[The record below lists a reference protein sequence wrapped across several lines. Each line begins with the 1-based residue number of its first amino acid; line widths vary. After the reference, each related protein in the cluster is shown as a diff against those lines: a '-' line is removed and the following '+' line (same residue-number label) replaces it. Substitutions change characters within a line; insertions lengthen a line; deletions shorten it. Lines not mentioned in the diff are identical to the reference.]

1 MYVKWKQVFFIT
13 IFSYL
18 LSACSLEASLTS
30 LEEIANPVID
40 KLATEADFISGEV
53 VTTGSG
59 VVIKGTFGELSEKQ
73 VLSNGIQIEGAF
85 YE

>member
-1 MYVKWKQVFFIT
+1 MRVKLNQIFFIT
-13 IFSYL
+13 LSSYL

-30 LEEIANPVID
+30 LEEIATPVIG
-40 KLATEADFISGEV
+40 KLATEADFISGEI

-59 VVIKGTFGELSEKQ
+59 VVIKGTFGEVSEKQ

>member
-1 MYVKWKQVFFIT
+1 MIVIIKQIFFIT
-13 IFSYL
+13 ISSFL
-18 LSACSLEASLTS
+18 LTACSLEASLTS
-30 LEEIANPVID
+30 LEEIASPVID
-40 KLATEADFISGEV
+40 KLATEADFISGEI

-59 VVIKGTFGELSEKQ
+59 VVIKGTFGEVSEKQ